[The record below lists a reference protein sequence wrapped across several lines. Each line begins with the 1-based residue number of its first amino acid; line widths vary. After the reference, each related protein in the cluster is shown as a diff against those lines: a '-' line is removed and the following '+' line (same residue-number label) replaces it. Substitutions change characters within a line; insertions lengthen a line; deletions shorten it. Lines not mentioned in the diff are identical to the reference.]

1 MGVSI
6 NEYSANTKAAYSE
19 AIGGKLAEIAGKAK
33 DTAGDCIDSV
43 LEVLNKGFDYLET
56 NVVPTALLTAADVV
70 EYLKAIAPEATEF
83 AKHFIQ
89 DTSVKFDELS
99 NLPAGSIVIWKQ
111 NVGVGHISISLGNG
125 SNLTDGIPDGLKLE
139 GKFTVYYPFA

>member
-33 DTAGDCIDSV
+33 DTA
-43 LEVLNKGFDYLET
+43 
-56 NVVPTALLTAADVV
+56 
-70 EYLKAIAPEATEF
+70 
-83 AKHFIQ
+83 
-89 DTSVKFDELS
+89 VKFDELS
-99 NLPAGSIVIWKQ
+99 NLPAGSIVIWEQ

-125 SNLTDGIPDGLKLE
+125 SNLTDGIPEGLKLE